1 MNLKKLLLVGAALC
15 VFGISAIA
23 ADDVGNQSGTVANM
37 AKVRYNIAAVGANSP
52 TYGDATTSTTNL
64 VLATPG
70 VVGKVVFVPSSLT
83 DTLTVYDAK
92 TVATAT
98 AARTV
103 FKCAA
108 NSPTMGNSPTAGLN
122 IPAIYDIGGCTTNG
136 IVTIHTRPS
145 SPTASPAFLLYDKVR

>member
-1 MNLKKLLLVGAALC
+1 MNLKKLLLVGAAIC
-15 VFGISAIA
+15 AYGISAFA
-23 ADDVGNQSGTVANM
+23 ADDVGNQSGTVPNM

-52 TYGDATTSTTNL
+52 SIGDASTSVTNL
-64 VLATPG
+64 VLAVPG
-70 VVGKVVFVPSSLT
+70 VIGKVVFVPSSIT

-98 AARTV
+98 AGKTV

-108 NSPTMGNSPTAGLN
+108 NSPTMGNSPTAALN
-122 IPAIYDIGGCTTNG
+122 VPQVYDIFGCTTNG